1 MAHAYTPGLRVTRRA
16 TVRKRRQLPLK
27 GEVLVSGGDRV
38 RRDQVVAR
46 TNLPGD
52 VTTLNLVNRLGVIP
66 SELSAYMLKQE
77 GETVEVGETI
87 AETRPFIKW
96 FKTTVESPVAGTVES
111 LSSVTGQVLLR
122 EPPRRVEIQAFVD
135 GWAVEIIPDE
145 GVVIETRGAF
155 IQGIFGVGGERWG
168 PIHLV
173 TDAPDQDLSTE
184 RLDSDCRDKILV
196 SGRRITLEGVRRARE
211 LGAAGVIGG
220 GIRDQDL
227 RELLGYDLGVAITG
241 TEEIGLTVIV
251 TEGFGEIRM
260 AERTFEIL
268 ADHSGMDAS
277 VSGATQI
284 RAGVMRPEIIVPDP
298 SGVGDGG
305 SETGPL
311 EEGLGL
317 GALLRIIRS
326 PYFGRIGRV
335 TALPTDLQKVSSEA
349 MVRVLEVELEDGT
362 RTIVPRANVELMAE

>member
-52 VTTLNLVNRLGVIP
+52 VTTLNLVNRLGVTP
-66 SELSAYMLKQE
+66 SELSAYMLKKE

-122 EPPRRVEIQAFVD
+122 ESPRRVEIQAFVD

-145 GVVIETRGAF
+145 GVVIETKGAF

-241 TEEIGLTVIV
+241 PEEIGLTVIV

-298 SGVGDGG
+298 SGVGGDG
-305 SETGPL
+305 SETGSL